1 VPLPQKRALFAGEIR
16 VHFPLN
22 IPIFSTEHPHR
33 LHWASP
39 SFPLGIPIF
48 STGHPH
54 LFHWASP
61 SFPLGIP
68 IFSTG
73 RPHRLHWPS
82 PSSPLAALI
91 CSEQRWAYGRPKKH
105 GHLQHFFSLP
115 YRRLYLSTAETRW
128 CFSIEH
134 PHLFH
139 WASPSFPLSIPIF
152 STGRPRILRFPCEIR
167 VTSSLTTLLLRA
179 SGATRSFTRP
189 SCTRAL
195 TRIRPS
201 KNCYLPSDDSTPQMI
216 STL

>member
-1 VPLPQKRALFAGEIR
+1 MAYGSPKKSPKKHGHLQLFFSLPYRRLY
-16 VHFPLN
+16 L
-22 IPIFSTEHPHR
+22 STAETR
-33 LHWASP
+33 WC
-39 SFPLGIPIF
+39 FY
-48 STGHPH
+48 
-54 LFHWASP
+54 WASP

-73 RPHRLHWPS
+73 RPHLFHWPS
-82 PSSPLAALI
+82 PSFPLAALI

-152 STGRPRILRFPCEIR
+152 STGRPHRLHWPPSSARSSDGPTGVRKNMAICSIFSRCLIVASISRQRKQDGAFPLSIPI
-167 VTSSLTTLLLRA
+167 
-179 SGATRSFTRP
+179 F
-189 SCTRAL
+189 
-195 TRIRPS
+195 
-201 KNCYLPSDDSTPQMI
+201 STGHPH
-216 STL
+216 LFH